1 MSFTIRPAM
10 PPDRDGI
17 VALHKAAAVTPGA
30 LARAPEEVTSDYGD
44 YALASDICLVAVEPD
59 GTVVGEIHA
68 KRETIALFA
77 HVLGGLTVAVHP
89 DRQGRGI
96 GSKLFEALIAWARVA
111 SMDAP
116 SGSHISTR
124 ISNRSDCGKNCFS
137 TRCIATSPTTSAATV
152 SAITLRRCVRHPF
165 TMARKRR

>member
-1 MSFTIRPAM
+1 VSFTIRPAA
-10 PPDRDGI
+10 PTDRDGV

-30 LARAPEEVTSDYGD
+30 LARAPEEVTSTYGD

-89 DRQGRGI
+89 GRQGQGI
-96 GSKLFEALIAWARVA
+96 GSRLFEALIAWSRVQRPAILRIELAAGAGNTGAIRLYERLGFQHEGRQVARGRLPDGRFEDDIL
-111 SMDAP
+111 M
-116 SGSHISTR
+116 G
-124 ISNRSDCGKNCFS
+124 
-137 TRCIATSPTTSAATV
+137 
-152 SAITLRRCVRHPF
+152 LLL
-165 TMARKRR
+165 